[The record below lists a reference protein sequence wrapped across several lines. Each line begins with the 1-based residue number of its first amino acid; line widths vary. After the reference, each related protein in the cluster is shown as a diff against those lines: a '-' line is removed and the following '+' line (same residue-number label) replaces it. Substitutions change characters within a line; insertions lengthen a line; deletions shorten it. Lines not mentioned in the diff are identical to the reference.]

1 MSLNAE
7 YQMHRDKM
15 KDSFE
20 TGRLVL
26 FPYTK
31 ENLRLFNTDL
41 EAFEREFGVSYR
53 GEELDYLLTGFL
65 KKLEQEIAEDEENYL
80 FFTEF
85 LIVLKESDR
94 IIGSIDYKYVPKDG
108 TTEVGYGLNPAYWGN
123 GYMTEAL
130 TAFLEFGK
138 GLGIKRVL
146 ADTEKSNIASQRVLQ
161 KCGFTF
167 LKEEKNLWWERN
179 MAFPYEIKQLP
190 EISLELK
197 DTEWPYNGINA
208 ERNISRAI
216 VVDDEGFFWFV
227 RAFRNDHFGYS
238 VFMETSGGG
247 VEPGESNDEA
257 IVREL
262 KEELGA
268 ETEIICKIGVVSDYY
283 NLLQRH
289 NLNNYYLCRAKSFGE
304 KHLMPDEIEDFHLT
318 SVRCTY
324 EEAVAEYEKRAVTR
338 FGRLVAAR
346 ELPILRRAG
355 EILGIENN

>member
-1 MSLNAE
+1 MFRE
-7 YQMHRDKM
+7 KMRD
-15 KDSFE
+15 SIE
-20 TGRLVL
+20 TERLVL

-31 ENLRLFNTDL
+31 DNLRLFNDDL
-41 EAFEREFGVSYR
+41 GAFEKNFGVLYH
-53 GEELDYLLTGFL
+53 GEELDYLLAGFL
-65 KKLEQEIAEDEENYL
+65 RKLEQEIAEDEENYL

-85 LIVLKESDR
+85 LIVLKENNR

-108 TTEVGYGLNPAYWGN
+108 TTEVGYGLNSAYQGN

-130 TAFLEFGK
+130 TAFLELGK
-138 GLGIKRVL
+138 RLGIRKVL

-161 KCGFTF
+161 KCGFRF
-167 LKEEKNLWWERN
+167 LKEEKNLWWEKK
-179 MAFPYEIKQLP
+179 MGFPYEIKQLP
-190 EISLELK
+190 EIFLELK
-197 DTEWPYNGINA
+197 DTEWPETEISA

-216 VVDDEGFFWFV
+216 VVDDDGYFWFV
-227 RAFRNDHFGYS
+227 RAFRNDHFGYA

-257 IVREL
+257 IIREL

-268 ETEIICKIGVVSDYY
+268 DTEIICKIGIVSDYY
-283 NLLQRH
+283 NLLHRH
-289 NLNNYYLCRAKSFGE
+289 NLNNYYLCRAVSFGE

-338 FGRLVAAR
+338 FGRLVAER
-346 ELPILRRAG
+346 ELPVLRRAG
-355 EILGIENN
+355 EILGIE